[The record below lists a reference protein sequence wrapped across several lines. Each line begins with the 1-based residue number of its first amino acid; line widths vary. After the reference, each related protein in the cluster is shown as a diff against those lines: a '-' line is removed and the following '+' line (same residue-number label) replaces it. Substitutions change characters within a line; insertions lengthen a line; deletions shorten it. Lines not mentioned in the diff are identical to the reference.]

1 MLFEALAGVMMKTY
15 DDILD
20 NKIEISPGYMDLV
33 KVLLVC
39 FFTIA
44 FLRNTGL
51 SVMAV
56 IGTAMCYM
64 LNQVDSPFW
73 QACMAIP
80 VLTTLANYNRIV
92 YVGVFDTMERI
103 LAVLGMGLVFA
114 IESHFFPEEYSEK
127 KIYGRF
133 FVVMAGIPLLQYTS
147 IFSAGKAIGGGL
159 AMGLGYAATSVFNNL
174 HKLFEVVPATP
185 PATPEKVSEST

>member
-20 NKIEISPGYMDLV
+20 NKVEISPGYLDLV

-51 SVMAV
+51 SVIAL

-73 QACMAIP
+73 QACMLIP
-80 VLTTLANYNRIV
+80 VLTTLANYHRIV
-92 YVGVFDTMERI
+92 YVGVFDTIERI
-103 LAVLGMGLVFA
+103 LVVLIMGLIFV
-114 IESHFFPEEYSEK
+114 IEATVFPEEYSQR
-127 KIYGRF
+127 KIYARF
-133 FVVMAGIPLLQYTS
+133 FALMTGIPMLQYTS

-159 AMGLGYAATSVFNNL
+159 AMAMGYTATSVVNNL
-174 HKLFEVVPATP
+174 HKLFEVAP
-185 PATPEKVSEST
+185 PPPPPPEKVSEST